1 MFLAVRH
8 AFLPHE
14 RLLTWAEK
22 NVDQSQQTSRSGKCT
37 YWTLRNFTLDLAP
50 EKMRKVS
57 RKVKT
62 LQSNYSVNSQA
73 LVLEAT
79 LTISLKKIT
88 SEVQFAERKSGLLQ
102 NNVWKKILPFVL
114 LKGNPVV
121 ASPKGQLY
129 KQMTSNPAFTERN
142 IQKANA
148 YLYLLDSRP
157 EQKSLVTYH
166 TLPSLYVHV
175 WLVNTLS
182 STAPI
187 GSPIICI
194 WSLAD
199 ICEQRERTLSFGS
212 ADVSGAGTCDEPRRT
227 SALEANYQ

>member
-1 MFLAVRH
+1 M
-8 AFLPHE
+8 
-14 RLLTWAEK
+14 
-22 NVDQSQQTSRSGKCT
+22 
-37 YWTLRNFTLDLAP
+37 
-50 EKMRKVS
+50 
-57 RKVKT
+57 KT

-73 LVLEAT
+73 FVLEAT

-148 YLYLLDSRP
+148 YLLDSRP
-157 EQKSLVTYH
+157 EQKSLVKYH
-166 TLPSLYVHV
+166 TLPSLYVCV

-199 ICEQRERTLSFGS
+199 ICEQRERNLSFGS
-212 ADVSGAGTCDEPRRT
+212 ADVSGAGTCDEPLRT

>member
-1 MFLAVRH
+1 M
-8 AFLPHE
+8 
-14 RLLTWAEK
+14 
-22 NVDQSQQTSRSGKCT
+22 
-37 YWTLRNFTLDLAP
+37 
-50 EKMRKVS
+50 
-57 RKVKT
+57 KT

-73 LVLEAT
+73 FVLEAT

-88 SEVQFAERKSGLLQ
+88 SEVQFAERKSGLLP

-148 YLYLLDSRP
+148 YLLDSRP

-166 TLPSLYVHV
+166 TLPSLYVCV
-175 WLVNTLS
+175 WLVNALS
-182 STAPI
+182 STVPI

-199 ICEQRERTLSFGS
+199 ICEQRERNLSFGS
-212 ADVSGAGTCDEPRRT
+212 ADVSGAGTCDEPLRT

>member
-1 MFLAVRH
+1 MFLGVRH
-8 AFLPHE
+8 AFLPDE

-37 YWTLRNFTLDLAP
+37 YWTLRNFTLDFAP

-62 LQSNYSVNSQA
+62 SQSNYSVNSQA
-73 LVLEAT
+73 FVLEAS

-88 SEVQFAERKSGLLQ
+88 SAVQFAERKSGLLQ
-102 NNVWKKILPFVL
+102 NINKVWKKILPFV
-114 LKGNPVV
+114 
-121 ASPKGQLY
+121 SPKGQLY
-129 KQMTSNPAFTERN
+129 KQMTCNPAFTERN

-148 YLYLLDSRP
+148 YLLDSRP
-157 EQKSLVTYH
+157 EQKSLVMYH
-166 TLPSLYVHV
+166 TLPSLYVRV

-182 STAPI
+182 STASI

-199 ICEQRERTLSFGS
+199 ICEPWERNLSFGS
-212 ADVSGAGTCDEPRRT
+212 ADVSGAGTCDEPLRT

>member
-1 MFLAVRH
+1 M
-8 AFLPHE
+8 
-14 RLLTWAEK
+14 
-22 NVDQSQQTSRSGKCT
+22 
-37 YWTLRNFTLDLAP
+37 
-50 EKMRKVS
+50 
-57 RKVKT
+57 KT

-73 LVLEAT
+73 FVLEAT

-148 YLYLLDSRP
+148 YLLDSRP

-166 TLPSLYVHV
+166 TLPSMYVCV

-199 ICEQRERTLSFGS
+199 ICEQRERNLSFGS
-212 ADVSGAGTCDEPRRT
+212 ADVSGAGTCDEPLRT

>member
-1 MFLAVRH
+1 MQMFLAVRH

-14 RLLTWAEK
+14 HLLTWAEK
-22 NVDQSQQTSRSGKCT
+22 NVDQSQQTKCT

-73 LVLEAT
+73 FVLEAT

-88 SEVQFAERKSGLLQ
+88 SEVQFAERKSGILK

-157 EQKSLVTYH
+157 EQNLWLRITLYRACTYVFGLS
-166 TLPSLYVHV
+166 TLWVQQR
-175 WLVNTLS
+175 WLDL
-182 STAPI
+182 
-187 GSPIICI
+187 
-194 WSLAD
+194 
-199 ICEQRERTLSFGS
+199 Q
-212 ADVSGAGTCDEPRRT
+212 
-227 SALEANYQ
+227 

>member
-1 MFLAVRH
+1 M
-8 AFLPHE
+8 
-14 RLLTWAEK
+14 
-22 NVDQSQQTSRSGKCT
+22 
-37 YWTLRNFTLDLAP
+37 
-50 EKMRKVS
+50 
-57 RKVKT
+57 KT

-73 LVLEAT
+73 FVLEAT

-148 YLYLLDSRP
+148 YLLDSRP

-166 TLPSLYVHV
+166 TLPSMYVCV

-199 ICEQRERTLSFGS
+199 ICEQQERNLSFGS
-212 ADVSGAGTCDEPRRT
+212 ADVSGAGTCDEPLRT
-227 SALEANYQ
+227 SAVEANYQ

>member
-1 MFLAVRH
+1 MHLLNLEKFHAWFSSRKDEKGLTKGEDLAVK
-8 AFLPHE
+8 
-14 RLLTWAEK
+14 LL
-22 NVDQSQQTSRSGKCT
+22 
-37 YWTLRNFTLDLAP
+37 
-50 EKMRKVS
+50 
-57 RKVKT
+57 
-62 LQSNYSVNSQA
+62 SNSHTF
-73 LVLEAT
+73 VLEAT

-88 SEVQFAERKSGLLQ
+88 SEVQFAEWKSGILQ

-166 TLPSLYVHV
+166 TLPSLYVCV

-212 ADVSGAGTCDEPRRT
+212 ADVRGGRNMWWTPKNICAGG
-227 SALEANYQ
+227 